1 MATHTFS
8 NTELAELGR
17 ATAWR
22 ILATFEE
29 QRLVPAFVDQ
39 YVRAHGRRELK
50 ASQTRNRELL
60 VMLTRES
67 LVAIAARLQAE
78 LPRHLASKDRDARNQ
93 PSAATA
99 EAADRFLHAFIEAI
113 AASLRWTPGD
123 VAEFAADVAL
133 YARMAAFAAQR
144 AVPEIRVPSARS
156 RGVAAASSSLHLRSR
171 AMERPLGPFA
181 DRCAMLLD
189 PSLMEK
195 ARTAAGEL
203 HGELKKIASRALAHA
218 FKAK

>member
-1 MATHTFS
+1 MATRNLS

-29 QRLVPAFVDQ
+29 RRIVSAFVDQ
-39 YVRAHGRRELK
+39 YVRRHGRRELK
-50 ASQTRNRELL
+50 ASAMRNRELL

-67 LVAIAARLQAE
+67 LVAIAACIQAE
-78 LPRHLASKDRDARNQ
+78 LPRRLTPRGRDARKAQ
-93 PSAATA
+93 TAAAA
-99 EAADRFLHAFIEAI
+99 EAADRFLQAFTEAI

-133 YARMAAFAAQR
+133 YGRMAAFAAQR
-144 AVPEIRVPSARS
+144 VLPAPPPKARASA
-156 RGVAAASSSLHLRSR
+156 GAKGAALHLRSR
-171 AMERPLGPFA
+171 AMERAPGPFA

-195 ARTAAGEL
+195 ARAAASEL
-203 HGELKKIASRALAHA
+203 HSELEKIASRALANA
-218 FKAK
+218 FQAK